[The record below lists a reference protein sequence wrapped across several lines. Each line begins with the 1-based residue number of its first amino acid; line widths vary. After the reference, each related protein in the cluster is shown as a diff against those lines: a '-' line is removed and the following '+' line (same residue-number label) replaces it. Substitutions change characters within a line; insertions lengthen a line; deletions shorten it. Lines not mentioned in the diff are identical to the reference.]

1 MKKLLLI
8 VPQLLLI
15 GLAWGQVDYQ
25 TQIQTIFNNN
35 CTSCHING
43 GAYQAGLDLSSYDS
57 LMAGS
62 NNGAVIVPEDHA
74 NSLLWQK
81 VNSGQMPPQNN
92 PDLTSDE
99 VDLIA
104 QWIDEGALE
113 IVGCVDGEVELWG
126 ECYSIENTDS
136 LNLSGSDLTGEI
148 PPEIVNLT
156 NLTFLDLGQNQLTG
170 SIPTEIGNLI
180 NLNWLSLWDNQL
192 TGNIPESLWDLVF
205 LEYRP

>member
-1 MKKLLLI
+1 MHRYITLLLF
-8 VPQLLLI
+8 I
-15 GLAWGQVDYQ
+15 GLAWGQD
-25 TQIQTIFNNN
+25 
-35 CTSCHING
+35 CT
-43 GAYQAGLDLSSYDS
+43 
-57 LMAGS
+57 
-62 NNGAVIVPEDHA
+62 A
-74 NSLLWQK
+74 ND
-81 VNSGQMPPQNN
+81 G
-92 PDLTSDE
+92 T
-99 VDLIA
+99 
-104 QWIDEGALE
+104 EG
-113 IVGCVDGEVELWG
+113 IELWG